1 MDFTVAICTYNGDKR
16 LPQVLDCLKLQSD
29 TEFAWE
35 VLVID
40 NNSTDDTANVVAT
53 YQSSWNSTTPLRYF
67 FEPEQGAAF
76 ARQRAI
82 KEALAPLVGFL
93 DDDNLP
99 DPNWVAAAYS
109 FGREHPLAGAYGS
122 RISGEFAGETPP
134 NFERIQPFFAL
145 TERGAQPRRYN
156 SWKKVLPPG
165 AGLVVRKQAWTSV
178 PQQCRLRGRIPGSM
192 LTGEDL
198 EVVSYFQ
205 KAGWEI
211 WYNPEM
217 QLKHLIPG
225 HRLEKEYLIP
235 FFRGIG
241 LSRHAT
247 RMIQV
252 QWWAKP
258 FMLVAYLINDLRKIV
273 WHLLKHGRQVK
284 SDLVTACE
292 LELYINSLKSPFFL
306 GINQYLNF
314 LLPKRPK
321 PTTD

>member
-16 LPQVLDCLKLQSD
+16 LPQVLDCLKLQID
-29 TEFAWE
+29 TSFAWE

-40 NNSTDDTANVVAT
+40 NNSTDDTANVVAN
-53 YQSSWNSTTPLRYF
+53 YQSGWKTTSLRYC

-82 KEALAPLVGFL
+82 KESSASLVGFL

-109 FGREHPLAGAYGS
+109 FGQEHPLAGAYGS
-122 RISGEFAGETPP
+122 RIRGEFAGETPP

-145 TERGAQPRRYN
+145 TDRGAQPKRYD

-165 AGLVVRKQAWTSV
+165 AGLVVRTQAWTSV

-198 EVVSYFQ
+198 EVVSYLQ

-211 WYNPEM
+211 WYNPKM

-258 FMLVAYLINDLRKIV
+258 FMLVAYLINDSRKIV
-273 WHLLKHGRQVK
+273 WHLLKHGRQIK

-292 LELYINSLKSPFFL
+292 LELYINSLKSPFYL
-306 GINQYLNF
+306 EINQYLNF
-314 LLPKRPK
+314 LPKSPK